1 MSGYTYQKY
10 YQKIKINNLYK
21 IEKENKLQMNQNNLF
36 KKLNAYKIIKNNC
49 YLKESK

>member
-21 IEKENKLQMNQNNLF
+21 IEKEK
-36 KKLNAYKIIKNNC
+36 KIIDE
-49 YLKESK
+49 LE